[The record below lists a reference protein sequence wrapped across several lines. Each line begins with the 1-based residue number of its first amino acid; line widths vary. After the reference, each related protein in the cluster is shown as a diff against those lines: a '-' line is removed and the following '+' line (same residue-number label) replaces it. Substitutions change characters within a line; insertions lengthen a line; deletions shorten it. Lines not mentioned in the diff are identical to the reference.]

1 MNINIKYPTHLQ
13 EIPLSAYQKWLK
25 VEETT
30 NDEEILAFKFVS
42 IFCGLEMKTV
52 SRMSVKDVHF
62 IINKIKEV
70 LNQKPEFHKRWKY
83 NGVEFGLIPD
93 LENMSFGEYIDVE
106 SHITKWDGLHK
117 AFAVLYRPITN
128 TLKDTYIIEE
138 YEPNENYMEIMQN
151 LPLNIVLSTSVFFLN
166 LESELLNNLTLYLK
180 KQTRKTKQT
189 NTANGRNLPNRGI
202 GTIAFS
208 DLAAEISKELTPL
221 RIVPYL
227 KPLPS
232 FRTLRKK
239 TKSKP
244 TSAKDKLEKQ
254 KIKI

>member
-106 SHITKWDGLHK
+106 SHLTKWDGLHK

-128 TLKDTYIIEE
+128 TLKDTYTIAE
-138 YEPNENYMEIMQN
+138 YKPNEKYMEIMQN
-151 LPLNIVLSTSVFFLN
+151 LPLNIVLGTSLFFLN

-180 KQTRKTKQT
+180 KQTRKTKKT
-189 NTANGRNLPNRGI
+189 NIVNGRSLPSRGI
-202 GTIAFS
+202 GTIAFT
-208 DLAAEISKELTPL
+208 DLAAEISKELIASP
-221 RIVPYL
+221 IVPYL

-254 KIKI
+254 KIKV